1 LCTRNE
7 LEIPAHLKQSL
18 LVESKLEEVQGKPGV
33 LTVKDLLQEL
43 KPEESVE
50 LVSLTEEI
58 TALQKKLKAEPPNF
72 DLRVKDG
79 SYTVNQYC
87 EEDVFEKKE
96 EEQADGPR
104 RAKQKIKT
112 VKNQSPF
119 YKIFTCLVGC
129 VKNKGDIK
137 QKKVERVIMD
147 GVNLVFEPGKMYLVL

>member
-1 LCTRNE
+1 
-7 LEIPAHLKQSL
+7 
-18 LVESKLEEVQGKPGV
+18 VEAKLEEVQGKPGV
-33 LTVKDLLQEL
+33 LTVKDHLQEL
-43 KPEESVE
+43 KPKES
-50 LVSLTEEI
+50 LQAVSLKSEI
-58 TALQKKLKAEPPNF
+58 TALMTKLKAEQPHF

-79 SYTVNQYC
+79 SYTVNQYY
-87 EEDVFEKKE
+87 EEDVFAKKE
-96 EEQADGPR
+96 EEPADGPR

-129 VKNKGDIK
+129 VNNKGDIK